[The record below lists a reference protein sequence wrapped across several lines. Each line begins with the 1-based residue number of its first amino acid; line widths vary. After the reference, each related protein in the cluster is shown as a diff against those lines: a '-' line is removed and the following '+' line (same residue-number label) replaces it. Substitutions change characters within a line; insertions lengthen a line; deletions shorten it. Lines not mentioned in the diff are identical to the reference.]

1 MYNRKKQLKS
11 EAVAD
16 ELRRKILSGGFPDK
30 RLPRKDELT
39 EYFQVS
45 QKTVEAAL
53 KMLTAEGL
61 IRGVKGTGIFVN
73 GELPKDINLT
83 HRLVMVV
90 MPLSGH
96 YYGDFYEGLREEL
109 LKTNLYPVSYHKDD
123 SLFRLASVTT
133 FLSAPIKG
141 VLYHGLSYWR
151 NPFLDK
157 WRNLKSVVM
166 DLFDAEGVPPGG
178 AALVDYEAGGY
189 LLAKHFL
196 EQGRRR
202 LVFLHHQLP
211 EDVPMT
217 PEFLK
222 NHMPG
227 LLKNGIRRAI
237 REFGACPLQDHAV
250 NLASGTEPLEN
261 ILKKRYDG
269 VICVSDH
276 IAYWTGIAAERIGMK
291 YPEDFFLSGCFNTP
305 WSRNTVKPISSLD
318 LNAPEVSRIA
328 VELLNTGSSDIIK
341 IKPRIVR
348 RQSTGGPE

>member
-166 DLFDAEGVPPGG
+166 DLFDAEGI
-178 AALVDYEAGGY
+178 
-189 LLAKHFL
+189 
-196 EQGRRR
+196 RR

-328 VELLNTGSSDIIK
+328 VELLNSGSSDIIK